1 MGEIILVN
9 KYPTKILLKKF
20 WQFLSQFKYQIILAI
35 ILTIIS
41 VYIFVQAP
49 KLLGKVVNSV
59 LDFYIFEKEV
69 YIHESFDELVQ
80 VTLLYVAAYVLKI
93 FISRIMAKLS
103 EKTAANLKS
112 ALNDK
117 LIHLSPNA
125 LNQEYSG
132 NVLARLNNDVANI
145 KSFVSKS
152 VTLFLSDLFIIIFII
167 IVAIRFNAQLSLIFI
182 SVIPFYLMLTYIAH
196 KKTMD
201 NYKSYQDVLGRQMG
215 VIGTLLPNRFSINSF
230 NAINFLKKHFKFLS
244 AEQKVVF
251 LKSRF
256 YSDITS
262 PISSLLTSAVQLL
275 IYLVAGYMVVKGT
288 LSLGEF
294 STFALYY
301 QLFKKPFL
309 SLNSTLNTI
318 RIAFSSFSR
327 VLEILELPE
336 TSNQNAIL
344 LNKDDVAGEVEFK
357 DISYK
362 NIANLNLKIQSGE
375 IINLVGE
382 NKDDLIDLLLL
393 FNEADNGKILLDGED
408 ISQFDLNS
416 YRSIFGVSLNDD
428 WIVSGSVRDNV
439 SYSKSDAKLDD
450 VIETCRLVGIDDLI
464 EKYPDKYD
472 TKLSNDFQNFSSGEG
487 KLICVARALFADP
500 KILILDYPNYLS
512 VSKLKRI
519 TEGKTAIIL
528 TPDETYID
536 FADKTINLDNL

>member
-1 MGEIILVN
+1 MVN

-182 SVIPFYLMLTYIAH
+182 SVIPFYLILTYIAH

-201 NYKSYQDVLGRQMG
+201 NYKSYQDVLGQQMG
-215 VIGTLLPNRFSINSF
+215 VIGTLLPNRFSINSL

-262 PISSLLTSAVQLL
+262 PLSSLLTSAVQLL

-344 LNKDDVAGEVEFK
+344 LNKDDVSGEVEFK

-439 SYSKSDAKLDD
+439 SYSKSDAELDD

>member
-1 MGEIILVN
+1 MVN

-20 WQFLSQFKYQIILAI
+20 WEFLSQFKYQIILAI

-59 LDFYIFEKEV
+59 LDFYIFDKEV
-69 YIHESFDELVQ
+69 YIHESFDELVE
-80 VTLLYVAAYVLKI
+80 VTLLYVAAYALKI
-93 FISRIMAKLS
+93 PISRIMAKLS
-103 EKTAANLKS
+103 ERTAANLKS

-152 VTLFLSDLFIIIFII
+152 VTLFLSDLFIIIFVI

-182 SVIPFYLMLTYIAH
+182 CVIPFYLILTYIAH

-201 NYKSYQDVLGRQMG
+201 NYKSYQDVLGQQMG
-215 VIGTLLPNRFSINSF
+215 VIGTLLPNRFSINSL

-244 AEQKVVF
+244 EEQKVVF

-262 PISSLLTSAVQLL
+262 PLSSLLTSAVQLL

-294 STFALYY
+294 STFALYF

-309 SLNSTLNTI
+309 SLNSTLNTV

-336 TSNQNAIL
+336 TINQNAIL
-344 LNKDDVAGEVEFK
+344 LNKDDVAGDVEFK

-362 NIANLNLKIQSGE
+362 NITKLNLKIQSGE

-416 YRSIFGVSLNDD
+416 YRSIFGVSLHDD

-439 SYSKSDAKLDD
+439 SYSKSDAQLDD
-450 VIETCRLVGIDDLI
+450 VIETCKLVGIDDLI

>member
-1 MGEIILVN
+1 MVN

-20 WQFLSQFKYQIILAI
+20 WQFLSQFKYQIILSI

-182 SVIPFYLMLTYIAH
+182 SVIPFYLILTYIAH

-215 VIGTLLPNRFSINSF
+215 VIGTLLPNRFSINSL

-336 TSNQNAIL
+336 TINQNAIL
-344 LNKDDVAGEVEFK
+344 LNKDDVSGEVEFK

-439 SYSKSDAKLDD
+439 SYSKSDAELDD

-536 FADKTINLDNL
+536 FADKTINLDNP

>member
-1 MGEIILVN
+1 MVN

-182 SVIPFYLMLTYIAH
+182 SVIPFYLILTYIAH

-215 VIGTLLPNRFSINSF
+215 VIGTLLPNRFSINSL

-336 TSNQNAIL
+336 TINQNAIL

-439 SYSKSDAKLDD
+439 SYSKSDAELDD
-450 VIETCRLVGIDDLI
+450 VIETCKLVGIDDLI

-536 FADKTINLDNL
+536 FADKTINLDNP

>member
-1 MGEIILVN
+1 MVN

-20 WQFLSQFKYQIILAI
+20 WEFLSQFKYQIILAI

-59 LDFYIFEKEV
+59 LDFYIFDKEV
-69 YIHESFDELVQ
+69 YIHESFDELVE
-80 VTLLYVAAYVLKI
+80 VTLLYVAAYALKI
-93 FISRIMAKLS
+93 PISRIMAKLS
-103 EKTAANLKS
+103 ERTAANLKS

-117 LIHLSPNA
+117 LIHLSPTA

-152 VTLFLSDLFIIIFII
+152 VTLFLSDLFIIIFVI

-182 SVIPFYLMLTYIAH
+182 CVIPFYLILTYIAH

-201 NYKSYQDVLGRQMG
+201 NYKSYQDVLGQQMG
-215 VIGTLLPNRFSINSF
+215 VIGTLLPNRFSINSL

-244 AEQKVVF
+244 EEQKVVF

-262 PISSLLTSAVQLL
+262 PLSSLLTSAVQLL

-294 STFALYY
+294 STFALYF

-309 SLNSTLNTI
+309 SLNSTLNTV

-336 TSNQNAIL
+336 TINQNAIL
-344 LNKDDVAGEVEFK
+344 LNKDDVAGDVEFK

-362 NIANLNLKIQSGE
+362 NITKLNLKIQSGE

-416 YRSIFGVSLNDD
+416 YRSIFGVSLHDD

-439 SYSKSDAKLDD
+439 SYSKSDAQLDD
-450 VIETCRLVGIDDLI
+450 VIETCKLVGIDDLI

>member
-1 MGEIILVN
+1 MVN

-182 SVIPFYLMLTYIAH
+182 SVIPFYLILTYIAH

-262 PISSLLTSAVQLL
+262 PLSSLLTSAVQLL

-344 LNKDDVAGEVEFK
+344 LNKDDVAGDVEFK

-362 NIANLNLKIQSGE
+362 NITKLNLKIQSGE

-416 YRSIFGVSLNDD
+416 YRSIFGVSLQDD

-450 VIETCRLVGIDDLI
+450 VIETCKLVGIDDLI

>member
-1 MGEIILVN
+1 MVN

-35 ILTIIS
+35 ILTIMS

-182 SVIPFYLMLTYIAH
+182 SVIPFYLILTYIAH

-201 NYKSYQDVLGRQMG
+201 NYKSYQDVLGKQMG
-215 VIGTLLPNRFSINSF
+215 VIGTLLPNRFSINSL

-294 STFALYY
+294 STFALYF

-309 SLNSTLNTI
+309 SLNSTLNTV

-336 TSNQNAIL
+336 ASNQNAIL
-344 LNKDDVAGEVEFK
+344 LNKDDVSGEVEFK

-362 NIANLNLKIQSGE
+362 NIAKLNLKIQSGE

-439 SYSKSDAKLDD
+439 SYSKNDAELDD
-450 VIETCRLVGIDDLI
+450 VIETCKLVGIDDLI

-487 KLICVARALFADP
+487 KLICVARALFANP

-528 TPDETYID
+528 TPDETYMD
-536 FADKTINLDNL
+536 FADKTINLDNP

>member
-1 MGEIILVN
+1 MVN

-20 WQFLSQFKYQIILAI
+20 WQFLSQFKYQIILSI

-182 SVIPFYLMLTYIAH
+182 SVIPFYLILTYIAH

-201 NYKSYQDVLGRQMG
+201 NYKSYQDVLGKQMG
-215 VIGTLLPNRFSINSF
+215 VIGTLLPNRFSINSL

-336 TSNQNAIL
+336 TINQNAIL

-439 SYSKSDAKLDD
+439 SYSKSDAELDD

>member
-1 MGEIILVN
+1 MVN

-20 WQFLSQFKYQIILAI
+20 WEFLSEFKYQIILAI

-41 VYIFVQAP
+41 VYLFVQAP

-59 LDFYIFEKEV
+59 LDFYIFDKEV
-69 YIHESFDELVQ
+69 YIHESFDELIQ
-80 VTLLYVAAYVLKI
+80 VTILYVAAYALKI
-93 FISRIMAKLS
+93 PISRIMAEMS
-103 EKTAANLKS
+103 EKTAATLKS

-117 LIHLSPNA
+117 LTYLSPNA

-152 VTLFLSDLFIIIFII
+152 VTLFLSDLLIILFILI
-167 IVAIRFNAQLSLIFI
+167 AAMRFNPQLSLIFI
-182 SVIPFYLMLTYIAH
+182 CVIPFYLILTYIAH
-196 KKTMD
+196 KKTVD
-201 NYKSYQDVLGRQMG
+201 NYKAYQDILGQQMG
-215 VIGTLLPNRFSINSF
+215 VIGILLPNRFSINSF
-230 NAINFLKKHFKFLS
+230 NVITFLKKHFEFLS
-244 AEQKVVF
+244 SEQKDVF

-262 PISSLLTSAVQLL
+262 PISSFLTSAVQLL
-275 IYLVAGYMVVKGT
+275 LYLVAGYMVVKGT

-294 STFALYY
+294 STFALYF

-309 SLNSTLNTI
+309 SLNSTLNTV
-318 RIAFSSFSR
+318 RIAFSSFNR
-327 VLEILELPE
+327 VLEILEIPE
-336 TSNQNAIL
+336 SINPNAIVL
-344 LNKDDVAGEVEFK
+344 DNDNVGGEMEFK

-362 NIANLNLKIQSGE
+362 NISNLNLKIQSGE

-382 NKDDLIDLLLL
+382 SKDDLIDLLLL
-393 FNEADNGKILLDGED
+393 FNKPDNGRILLDGED

-416 YRSIFGVSLNDD
+416 YRSIFGVSLHDD
-428 WIVSGSVRDNV
+428 WIVSGTVRDNV
-439 SYSKSDAKLDD
+439 SYAKTDAELDE
-450 VIETCRLVGIDDLI
+450 VIETCKLIGLDELI

-472 TKLSNDFQNFSSGEG
+472 TKLSHDFQNFSSGEG
-487 KLICVARALFADP
+487 KLICVARALFANP

-512 VSKLKRI
+512 VSKLKSI
-519 TEGKTAIIL
+519 TESKTAIIL

>member
-1 MGEIILVN
+1 MVN

-182 SVIPFYLMLTYIAH
+182 SVIPFYLILTYIAH

-215 VIGTLLPNRFSINSF
+215 VIGTLLPNRFSINSL

-336 TSNQNAIL
+336 TINQNAIL
-344 LNKDDVAGEVEFK
+344 LNKDDVSGEVEFK

-416 YRSIFGVSLNDD
+416 YRSIFGVSLQDD

-439 SYSKSDAKLDD
+439 SYSKSDAELDD
-450 VIETCRLVGIDDLI
+450 VIETCKLVGIDDLI

>member
-1 MGEIILVN
+1 MVN

>member
-1 MGEIILVN
+1 MVN

-59 LDFYIFEKEV
+59 LDFYIFDKEV
-69 YIHESFDELVQ
+69 YIHESFDELVE
-80 VTLLYVAAYVLKI
+80 VTLLYVAAYALKI
-93 FISRIMAKLS
+93 PISRIMAKLS

-182 SVIPFYLMLTYIAH
+182 SVIPFYLILTYIAH

-215 VIGTLLPNRFSINSF
+215 VIGTLLPNRFSINSL

-262 PISSLLTSAVQLL
+262 PLSSLLTSAVQLL

-294 STFALYY
+294 STFALYF

-309 SLNSTLNTI
+309 SLNSTLNTV

-336 TSNQNAIL
+336 TINQNAIL
-344 LNKDDVAGEVEFK
+344 LNKDDVAGDVEFK

-362 NIANLNLKIQSGE
+362 NITKLNLKIQSGE

-416 YRSIFGVSLNDD
+416 YRSIFGVSLHDD

-439 SYSKSDAKLDD
+439 SYSKSDAQLDD
-450 VIETCRLVGIDDLI
+450 VIETCKLVGIDDLI

>member
-1 MGEIILVN
+1 MVN

-20 WQFLSQFKYQIILAI
+20 WEFLSQFKYQIILAI

-59 LDFYIFEKEV
+59 LDFYIFDKEV
-69 YIHESFDELVQ
+69 YIHESFDELVE
-80 VTLLYVAAYVLKI
+80 VTLLYVAAYALKI
-93 FISRIMAKLS
+93 PISRIMAKLS
-103 EKTAANLKS
+103 ERTAANLKS

-152 VTLFLSDLFIIIFII
+152 VTLFLSDLFIIIFVI

-182 SVIPFYLMLTYIAH
+182 CVIPFYLILTYIAH

-201 NYKSYQDVLGRQMG
+201 NYKSYQDVLGQQMG
-215 VIGTLLPNRFSINSF
+215 VIGTLLPNRFSINSL

-262 PISSLLTSAVQLL
+262 PLSSLLTSAVQLL

-294 STFALYY
+294 STFALYF

-309 SLNSTLNTI
+309 SLNSTLNTV

-336 TSNQNAIL
+336 TINQNAIL
-344 LNKDDVAGEVEFK
+344 LNKDDVAGDVEFK

-362 NIANLNLKIQSGE
+362 NITKLNLKIQSGE

-416 YRSIFGVSLNDD
+416 YRSIFGVSLHDD

-439 SYSKSDAKLDD
+439 SYSKSDAQLDD
-450 VIETCRLVGIDDLI
+450 VIETCKLVGIDDLI

>member
-1 MGEIILVN
+1 MVN

-182 SVIPFYLMLTYIAH
+182 SVIPFYLILTYIAH

-215 VIGTLLPNRFSINSF
+215 VIGTLLPNRFSINSL

-336 TSNQNAIL
+336 TINQNAIL

-450 VIETCRLVGIDDLI
+450 VIETCKLVGIDDLI

>member
-1 MGEIILVN
+1 MVN

-35 ILTIIS
+35 ILTIMS

-182 SVIPFYLMLTYIAH
+182 SVIPFYLILTYIAH

-201 NYKSYQDVLGRQMG
+201 NYKSYQDVLGKQMG
-215 VIGTLLPNRFSINSF
+215 VIGTLLPNRFSINSL

-294 STFALYY
+294 STFALYF

-309 SLNSTLNTI
+309 SLNSTLNTV

-336 TSNQNAIL
+336 TINQNAIL
-344 LNKDDVAGEVEFK
+344 LNKDDVAGDVEFK

-362 NIANLNLKIQSGE
+362 NITKLNLKIQSGE

-416 YRSIFGVSLNDD
+416 YRSIFGAFAIMYPILKVMPNWMMLLKPAN
-428 WIVSGSVRDNV
+428 W
-439 SYSKSDAKLDD
+439 
-450 VIETCRLVGIDDLI
+450 LVLMI
-464 EKYPDKYD
+464 
-472 TKLSNDFQNFSSGEG
+472 
-487 KLICVARALFADP
+487 
-500 KILILDYPNYLS
+500 
-512 VSKLKRI
+512 
-519 TEGKTAIIL
+519 
-528 TPDETYID
+528 
-536 FADKTINLDNL
+536 

>member
-1 MGEIILVN
+1 MVN

-182 SVIPFYLMLTYIAH
+182 SVIPFYLILTYIAH

-344 LNKDDVAGEVEFK
+344 LNKDDVSGEVEFK

-382 NKDDLIDLLLL
+382 NKDGLIDLLLL

-416 YRSIFGVSLNDD
+416 YRSIFGVSLQDD

>member
-1 MGEIILVN
+1 MVN

-182 SVIPFYLMLTYIAH
+182 SVIPFYLILTYIAH

-215 VIGTLLPNRFSINSF
+215 VIGTLLPNRFSINSL

-336 TSNQNAIL
+336 TINQNAIL

-439 SYSKSDAKLDD
+439 SYSKSDAELDD
-450 VIETCRLVGIDDLI
+450 VIETCKLVGIDDLI

-528 TPDETYID
+528 TPDETYMD
-536 FADKTINLDNL
+536 FADKTINLDNP

>member
-1 MGEIILVN
+1 MVN

-20 WQFLSQFKYQIILAI
+20 WEFLSQFKYQIILAI

-59 LDFYIFEKEV
+59 LDFYIFDKEV
-69 YIHESFDELVQ
+69 YIHESFDELVE
-80 VTLLYVAAYVLKI
+80 VTLLYVAAYALKI
-93 FISRIMAKLS
+93 PISRIMAKLS
-103 EKTAANLKS
+103 ERTAANLKS

-182 SVIPFYLMLTYIAH
+182 CVIPFYLILTYIAH

-201 NYKSYQDVLGRQMG
+201 NYKSYQDVLGQQMG
-215 VIGTLLPNRFSINSF
+215 VIGTLLPNRFSINSL

-262 PISSLLTSAVQLL
+262 PLSSLLTSAVQLL

-294 STFALYY
+294 STFALYF

-309 SLNSTLNTI
+309 SLNSTLNTV

-336 TSNQNAIL
+336 TINQNAIL
-344 LNKDDVAGEVEFK
+344 LNKDDVAGDVEFK

-362 NIANLNLKIQSGE
+362 NITKLNLKIQSGE

-416 YRSIFGVSLNDD
+416 YRSIFGVSLPDD

-439 SYSKSDAKLDD
+439 SYSKSDAQLDD
-450 VIETCRLVGIDDLI
+450 VIETCKLVGIDDLI

>member
-1 MGEIILVN
+1 MVN

-69 YIHESFDELVQ
+69 YIHESFDELIQ

-215 VIGTLLPNRFSINSF
+215 VIGTLLPNRFSINSL

-336 TSNQNAIL
+336 TINQNAIL
-344 LNKDDVAGEVEFK
+344 LNKDDVSGEVEFK

-439 SYSKSDAKLDD
+439 SYSKSDAELDD

-487 KLICVARALFADP
+487 KLICVARALFSDP

>member
-1 MGEIILVN
+1 MVN

-20 WQFLSQFKYQIILAI
+20 WQFLSQFKYHIILAI

-182 SVIPFYLMLTYIAH
+182 SVIPFYLILTYIAH

-215 VIGTLLPNRFSINSF
+215 VIGTLLPNRFSINSL

-336 TSNQNAIL
+336 TINQNAIL
-344 LNKDDVAGEVEFK
+344 LNKDDVSGEVEFK

-450 VIETCRLVGIDDLI
+450 VIETCKLVGIDDLI

-487 KLICVARALFADP
+487 KLICVARALFANP

>member
-1 MGEIILVN
+1 MVN

-182 SVIPFYLMLTYIAH
+182 SVIPFYLILTYIAH

-201 NYKSYQDVLGRQMG
+201 NYKSYQDVLGQQMG
-215 VIGTLLPNRFSINSF
+215 VIGTLLPNRFSINSL

-336 TSNQNAIL
+336 TINQNAIL

-393 FNEADNGKILLDGED
+393 FNDADNGKILLDGED

-450 VIETCRLVGIDDLI
+450 VIETCKLVGIDDLI

-536 FADKTINLDNL
+536 FADKTINLDNP

>member
-1 MGEIILVN
+1 MVN

-182 SVIPFYLMLTYIAH
+182 SVIPFYLILTYIAH

-201 NYKSYQDVLGRQMG
+201 NYKSYQDVLGKQMG
-215 VIGTLLPNRFSINSF
+215 VIGTLLPNRFSINSL

-344 LNKDDVAGEVEFK
+344 LNKDDVSGEVEFK

-362 NIANLNLKIQSGE
+362 NIAKLNLKIQSGE

-393 FNEADNGKILLDGED
+393 FNGADNGKILLDGED

-439 SYSKSDAKLDD
+439 SYSKNDAELDD
-450 VIETCRLVGIDDLI
+450 VIETCKLVGIDDLI

-487 KLICVARALFADP
+487 KLICVARALFANP

-528 TPDETYID
+528 TPDETYMD
-536 FADKTINLDNL
+536 FADKTINLDNP

>member
-1 MGEIILVN
+1 MVN

-182 SVIPFYLMLTYIAH
+182 SVIPFYLILTYIAH

-201 NYKSYQDVLGRQMG
+201 NYKSYQDVLGKQMG
-215 VIGTLLPNRFSINSF
+215 VIGTLLPNRFSINSL

-336 TSNQNAIL
+336 TINQNAIL
-344 LNKDDVAGEVEFK
+344 LNKDDVSGEVEFK

-439 SYSKSDAKLDD
+439 SYSKSDAELDD

>member
-1 MGEIILVN
+1 MVN

-344 LNKDDVAGEVEFK
+344 LNKDDVSGEVEFK

>member
-1 MGEIILVN
+1 MVN

-35 ILTIIS
+35 ILTIMS

-182 SVIPFYLMLTYIAH
+182 SVIPFYLILTYIAH

-201 NYKSYQDVLGRQMG
+201 NYKSYQDVLGKQMG
-215 VIGTLLPNRFSINSF
+215 VIGTLLPNRFSINSL

-262 PISSLLTSAVQLL
+262 PLSSLLTSAVQLL

-294 STFALYY
+294 STFALYF

-309 SLNSTLNTI
+309 SLNSTLNTV

-336 TSNQNAIL
+336 TINQNAIL
-344 LNKDDVAGEVEFK
+344 LNKDDVAGDVEFK

-362 NIANLNLKIQSGE
+362 NITKLNLKIQSGE

-416 YRSIFGVSLNDD
+416 YRSIFGVSLQDD

-439 SYSKSDAKLDD
+439 SYSKSDAQLDD
-450 VIETCRLVGIDDLI
+450 VIETCKLVGIDDLI

-487 KLICVARALFADP
+487 KLICVARALFANP

>member
-1 MGEIILVN
+1 MVN

-20 WQFLSQFKYQIILAI
+20 WEFLSQFKYQIILAI

-59 LDFYIFEKEV
+59 LDFYIFDKEV
-69 YIHESFDELVQ
+69 YIHESFDELVE
-80 VTLLYVAAYVLKI
+80 VTLLYVAAYALKI
-93 FISRIMAKLS
+93 PISRIMAKLS
-103 EKTAANLKS
+103 ERTAANLKS

-152 VTLFLSDLFIIIFII
+152 VTLFLSDLFIIIFVI

-182 SVIPFYLMLTYIAH
+182 CVIPFYLILTYIAH

-262 PISSLLTSAVQLL
+262 PLSSLLTSAVQLL

-344 LNKDDVAGEVEFK
+344 LNKDDVSGEVEFK

-362 NIANLNLKIQSGE
+362 NITKLNLKIQSGE

-416 YRSIFGVSLNDD
+416 YRSIFGVSLHDD

-439 SYSKSDAKLDD
+439 SYSKSDAQLDD
-450 VIETCRLVGIDDLI
+450 VIETCKLVGIDDLI

>member
-1 MGEIILVN
+1 MVN

-20 WQFLSQFKYQIILAI
+20 WEFLSQFKYQIILAI

-59 LDFYIFEKEV
+59 LDFYIFDKEV
-69 YIHESFDELVQ
+69 YIHESFDELVE
-80 VTLLYVAAYVLKI
+80 VTLLYVAAYALKI
-93 FISRIMAKLS
+93 PISRIMAKLS
-103 EKTAANLKS
+103 ERTAANLKS

-152 VTLFLSDLFIIIFII
+152 VTLFLSDLFIIIFVII
-167 IVAIRFNAQLSLIFI
+167 AAIRFNAQLSLIFI
-182 SVIPFYLMLTYIAH
+182 CVIPFYLILTYIAH

-201 NYKSYQDVLGRQMG
+201 NYKSYQDVLGQQMG
-215 VIGTLLPNRFSINSF
+215 VIGTLLPNRFSINSL

-262 PISSLLTSAVQLL
+262 PLSSLLTSAVQLL

-294 STFALYY
+294 STFALYF

-309 SLNSTLNTI
+309 
-318 RIAFSSFSR
+318 
-327 VLEILELPE
+327 
-336 TSNQNAIL
+336 
-344 LNKDDVAGEVEFK
+344 
-357 DISYK
+357 
-362 NIANLNLKIQSGE
+362 
-375 IINLVGE
+375 
-382 NKDDLIDLLLL
+382 
-393 FNEADNGKILLDGED
+393 
-408 ISQFDLNS
+408 
-416 YRSIFGVSLNDD
+416 
-428 WIVSGSVRDNV
+428 
-439 SYSKSDAKLDD
+439 
-450 VIETCRLVGIDDLI
+450 
-464 EKYPDKYD
+464 
-472 TKLSNDFQNFSSGEG
+472 
-487 KLICVARALFADP
+487 
-500 KILILDYPNYLS
+500 
-512 VSKLKRI
+512 
-519 TEGKTAIIL
+519 
-528 TPDETYID
+528 
-536 FADKTINLDNL
+536 

>member
-1 MGEIILVN
+1 MVN

-59 LDFYIFEKEV
+59 LDFYIFDKEV
-69 YIHESFDELVQ
+69 YIHESFDELVE
-80 VTLLYVAAYVLKI
+80 VTLLYVAAYALKI
-93 FISRIMAKLS
+93 PISRIMAKLS
-103 EKTAANLKS
+103 ERTAANLKS

-182 SVIPFYLMLTYIAH
+182 SVIPFYLILTYIAH

-201 NYKSYQDVLGRQMG
+201 NYKSYQDVLGQQMG

-336 TSNQNAIL
+336 ASNQNAIL
-344 LNKDDVAGEVEFK
+344 LNKDDVSGEVEFK

-362 NIANLNLKIQSGE
+362 NIAKLNLKIQSGE

-439 SYSKSDAKLDD
+439 SYSKNDAELDD
-450 VIETCRLVGIDDLI
+450 VIETCKLVGIDDLI

-487 KLICVARALFADP
+487 KLICVARALFANP

>member
-1 MGEIILVN
+1 MVN

-215 VIGTLLPNRFSINSF
+215 VIGTLLPNRFSINSL

-344 LNKDDVAGEVEFK
+344 LNKDDVSGEVEFK

-416 YRSIFGVSLNDD
+416 YRSIFGVSLQDD

-439 SYSKSDAKLDD
+439 SYSKNDAKLDD

>member
-1 MGEIILVN
+1 MVN

-80 VTLLYVAAYVLKI
+80 VTLLYVAAYALKI
-93 FISRIMAKLS
+93 PISRIMAKLS
-103 EKTAANLKS
+103 ERTAANLKS

-182 SVIPFYLMLTYIAH
+182 SVIPFYLILTYIAH

-215 VIGTLLPNRFSINSF
+215 VIGTLLPNRFSINSL

-336 TSNQNAIL
+336 TINQNAIL

-450 VIETCRLVGIDDLI
+450 VIETCKLVGIDDLI

>member
-1 MGEIILVN
+1 MVN

-80 VTLLYVAAYVLKI
+80 VTILYVAAYVLKI

-528 TPDETYID
+528 TPDETYMD

>member
-1 MGEIILVN
+1 M
-9 KYPTKILLKKF
+9 
-20 WQFLSQFKYQIILAI
+20 
-35 ILTIIS
+35 
-41 VYIFVQAP
+41 
-49 KLLGKVVNSV
+49 
-59 LDFYIFEKEV
+59 
-69 YIHESFDELVQ
+69 
-80 VTLLYVAAYVLKI
+80 
-93 FISRIMAKLS
+93 
-103 EKTAANLKS
+103 
-112 ALNDK
+112 
-117 LIHLSPNA
+117 
-125 LNQEYSG
+125 
-132 NVLARLNNDVANI
+132 
-145 KSFVSKS
+145 
-152 VTLFLSDLFIIIFII
+152 
-167 IVAIRFNAQLSLIFI
+167 AIRFNAQLSLIFI
-182 SVIPFYLMLTYIAH
+182 SVIPFYLILTYIAH

-215 VIGTLLPNRFSINSF
+215 VIGTLLPNRFSINSL

-450 VIETCRLVGIDDLI
+450 VIETCKLVGIDDLI

-536 FADKTINLDNL
+536 FADKTINLDNP

>member
-1 MGEIILVN
+1 MVN

-182 SVIPFYLMLTYIAH
+182 SVIPFYLILTYIAH

-201 NYKSYQDVLGRQMG
+201 NYKSYQDVLGKQMG

-244 AEQKVVF
+244 VEQKVVF

-393 FNEADNGKILLDGED
+393 FNDADNGKILLDGED

-450 VIETCRLVGIDDLI
+450 VIETCKLVGIDDLI

-536 FADKTINLDNL
+536 FADKTINLDNP

>member
-1 MGEIILVN
+1 MVN

-20 WQFLSQFKYQIILAI
+20 WEFLSQFKYQIILAI

-59 LDFYIFEKEV
+59 LDFYIFDKEV
-69 YIHESFDELVQ
+69 YIHESFDELVE
-80 VTLLYVAAYVLKI
+80 VTLLYVAAYALKI
-93 FISRIMAKLS
+93 PISRIMAKLS
-103 EKTAANLKS
+103 ERTAANLKS

-182 SVIPFYLMLTYIAH
+182 CVIPFYLILTYIAH

-201 NYKSYQDVLGRQMG
+201 NYKSYQDVLGQQMG
-215 VIGTLLPNRFSINSF
+215 VIGTLLPNRFSINSL
-230 NAINFLKKHFKFLS
+230 NAINFLEKHFKFLS
-244 AEQKVVF
+244 EEQKVVF

-294 STFALYY
+294 STFALYF

-344 LNKDDVAGEVEFK
+344 LNKDDVAGDVEFK

-362 NIANLNLKIQSGE
+362 NITKLNLKIQSGE
-375 IINLVGE
+375 IINFVGE

-439 SYSKSDAKLDD
+439 SYSKSDAQLDD
-450 VIETCRLVGIDDLI
+450 VIETCKLVGIDDLI

>member
-1 MGEIILVN
+1 
-9 KYPTKILLKKF
+9 
-20 WQFLSQFKYQIILAI
+20 
-35 ILTIIS
+35 
-41 VYIFVQAP
+41 
-49 KLLGKVVNSV
+49 
-59 LDFYIFEKEV
+59 
-69 YIHESFDELVQ
+69 
-80 VTLLYVAAYVLKI
+80 
-93 FISRIMAKLS
+93 
-103 EKTAANLKS
+103 
-112 ALNDK
+112 
-117 LIHLSPNA
+117 
-125 LNQEYSG
+125 
-132 NVLARLNNDVANI
+132 
-145 KSFVSKS
+145 
-152 VTLFLSDLFIIIFII
+152 
-167 IVAIRFNAQLSLIFI
+167 
-182 SVIPFYLMLTYIAH
+182 
-196 KKTMD
+196 
-201 NYKSYQDVLGRQMG
+201 
-215 VIGTLLPNRFSINSF
+215 
-230 NAINFLKKHFKFLS
+230 
-244 AEQKVVF
+244 
-251 LKSRF
+251 
-256 YSDITS
+256 
-262 PISSLLTSAVQLL
+262 
-275 IYLVAGYMVVKGT
+275 MVVKGT

-336 TSNQNAIL
+336 ASNQNAIL
-344 LNKDDVAGEVEFK
+344 LNKDDVSGEVEFK

-362 NIANLNLKIQSGE
+362 NIAKLNLKIQSGE

-439 SYSKSDAKLDD
+439 SYSKNDAELDD
-450 VIETCRLVGIDDLI
+450 VIETCKLVGIDDLI

-487 KLICVARALFADP
+487 KLICVARALFANP

-528 TPDETYID
+528 TPDETYMD
-536 FADKTINLDNL
+536 FADKTINLDNP

>member
-1 MGEIILVN
+1 MVN

-35 ILTIIS
+35 ILTIMS

-80 VTLLYVAAYVLKI
+80 VTLLYVVAYVLKI

-182 SVIPFYLMLTYIAH
+182 SVIPFYLILTYIAH

-215 VIGTLLPNRFSINSF
+215 VIGTLLPNRFSINSL

-439 SYSKSDAKLDD
+439 SYSKSDAELDD

-487 KLICVARALFADP
+487 KLICVARALFANP

-536 FADKTINLDNL
+536 FADKTINLDNP

>member
-1 MGEIILVN
+1 MVN

-80 VTLLYVAAYVLKI
+80 VTILYVAAYVLKI

-182 SVIPFYLMLTYIAH
+182 SVIPFYLILTYIAH

-201 NYKSYQDVLGRQMG
+201 NYKSYQDVLGKQMG
-215 VIGTLLPNRFSINSF
+215 VIGTLLPNRFSINSL

-336 TSNQNAIL
+336 TINQNAIL
-344 LNKDDVAGEVEFK
+344 LNKDDVAGDVEFK

-362 NIANLNLKIQSGE
+362 NITKLNLKIQSGE

-439 SYSKSDAKLDD
+439 SYSKNDAELDD
-450 VIETCRLVGIDDLI
+450 VIETCKLVGIDDLI

-487 KLICVARALFADP
+487 KLICVARALFANP

-528 TPDETYID
+528 TPDETYMD
-536 FADKTINLDNL
+536 FADKTINLDNP

>member
-1 MGEIILVN
+1 MVN

-80 VTLLYVAAYVLKI
+80 VTILYVAAYVLKI

-182 SVIPFYLMLTYIAH
+182 SVIPFYLILTYIAH

-201 NYKSYQDVLGRQMG
+201 NYKSYQDVLGKQMG

-244 AEQKVVF
+244 VEQKVVF

-450 VIETCRLVGIDDLI
+450 VIETCKLVGIDDLI

-536 FADKTINLDNL
+536 FADKTINLDNP